1 MRSFTMINKDKL
13 IELFIAN
20 SDKMLEELEKGK
32 DILIK
37 KNKNGYVIYSNYVKK
52 IN

>member
-1 MRSFTMINKDKL
+1 MDNKNEL

-20 SDKMLEELEKGK
+20 SDKIIKELKNRK
-32 DILIK
+32 DIIIK